1 VAIAVAVIGLT
12 ACGTGGDEETGGAN
26 VLNWYVFNEPGGAFK
41 EAAKACNKQSGGRY
55 EIKIVPLPTDANQQR
70 ELIVR
75 RLAAEDESVDLIGMD
90 VIWTAEFAEAGW
102 IKEWK
107 GQDAQQAVEGAIP
120 ATVETAKYQGRL
132 FAAPYTSNAQVLYY
146 RKDLVPQPPQT
157 WDEMIEIGERLGDK
171 GLIQIQG
178 ARYEGLTVWFNTLVE
193 SAGGSVL
200 DEEGNVSLGDPAI
213 KAAEIMSRLANSSV
227 ADPAL
232 SNNREDQA
240 RLNFEAGNSAFELN
254 YTFAFASARDAIEMA
269 PDAAAKKAA
278 QEFFDNIGVAR
289 YPRAVPEEPS
299 HVTLGGINLGVGEF
313 TTKPDLAFEAVLC
326 LKSQENQ
333 LIATEKGG
341 LLPTSQAAYDTP
353 RFKEALPFGA
363 VLEETIR
370 DGVSRPLVPAYS
382 DISLAIQDKLH
393 PPGDVEAE
401 TTIQELEDALDSARE
416 GKLF

>member
-1 VAIAVAVIGLT
+1 MSGRACWVAIAVAAIGLT

-41 EAAKACNKQSGGRY
+41 DAAKSCNEQSGGRY

-120 ATVETAKYQGRL
+120 ATVETARYQDRL

-200 DEEGNVSLGDPAI
+200 DEEGAGSLGDPAV
-213 KAAEIMSRLANSSV
+213 KAAEIMSRLASSSV

-232 SNNREDQA
+232 SN
-240 RLNFEAGNSAFELN
+240 
-254 YTFAFASARDAIEMA
+254 
-269 PDAAAKKAA
+269 
-278 QEFFDNIGVAR
+278 
-289 YPRAVPEEPS
+289 
-299 HVTLGGINLGVGEF
+299 
-313 TTKPDLAFEAVLC
+313 
-326 LKSQENQ
+326 
-333 LIATEKGG
+333 
-341 LLPTSQAAYDTP
+341 
-353 RFKEALPFGA
+353 
-363 VLEETIR
+363 
-370 DGVSRPLVPAYS
+370 
-382 DISLAIQDKLH
+382 
-393 PPGDVEAE
+393 
-401 TTIQELEDALDSARE
+401 
-416 GKLF
+416 

>member
-1 VAIAVAVIGLT
+1 MVVGLT
-12 ACGTGGDEETGGAN
+12 ACGTGGEEETGGAN

-41 EAAKACNKQSGGRY
+41 DAAKSCNEQSGGRY

-107 GQDAQQAVEGAIP
+107 GADAQQAVQGAIP
-120 ATVETAKYQGRL
+120 ATVETARYQGRL

-157 WDEMIEIGERLGDK
+157 WDQMIDIGERLGDN

-193 SAGGSVL
+193 SAGGSIFDDNGDVA
-200 DEEGNVSLGDPAI
+200 LGEPAV
-213 KAAEIMSRLANSSV
+213 KAADIMSRLANSSV

-240 RLNFEAGNSAFELN
+240 RLNFEAGASAFELN
-254 YTFAFASARDAIEMA
+254 YTFAFASARDAVDKA
-269 PDAAAKKAA
+269 PDPQAKQAA

-289 YPRAVPEEPS
+289 YPRAVPNEPS

-313 TTKPDLAFEAVLC
+313 TQKPDLAFEAVLC

-353 RFKEALPFGA
+353 RFKKALPFGD

-393 PPGDVEAE
+393 PPADIEPE
-401 TTIQELEDALDSARE
+401 QTIEELRDALDSARE